1 MELIAEGAEAKIYL
15 IENKLRKIRI
25 EKNYRIKEIDEKLRK
40 KRNKREFKVYSKL
53 YENGVNVPKPIELNE
68 REFYFDFEYI
78 KGSILKNTI
87 NETKIENAFKQIIK
101 IHNLDI
107 IHGDLTT
114 LNMIDS
120 DSKIYII
127 DFGLSEFTYKV
138 EDKAVD
144 LNLFF
149 NCIKNEHPNLYKA
162 KSKLEELYLNKANNS
177 KNVIDRLNQI
187 EKRGRNKN

>member
-1 MELIAEGAEAKIYL
+1 
-15 IENKLRKIRI
+15 
-25 EKNYRIKEIDEKLRK
+25 
-40 KRNKREFKVYSKL
+40 
-53 YENGVNVPKPIELNE
+53 
-68 REFYFDFEYI
+68 
-78 KGSILKNTI
+78 
-87 NETKIENAFKQIIK
+87 
-101 IHNLDI
+101 
-107 IHGDLTT
+107 
-114 LNMIDS
+114 MIDS

-149 NCIKNEHPNLYKA
+149 NCIKNEHPDLYKA